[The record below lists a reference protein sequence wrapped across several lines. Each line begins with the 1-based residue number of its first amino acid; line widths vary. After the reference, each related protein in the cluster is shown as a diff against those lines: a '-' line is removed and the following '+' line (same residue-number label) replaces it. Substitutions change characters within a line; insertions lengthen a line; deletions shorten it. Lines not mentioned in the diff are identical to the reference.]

1 MKINEGYKSAVYRYN
16 SLTNSEDGR
25 NFVSLLNRLGIP
37 KEHLLWAVDNIE
49 GEQINI
55 HIFIRMYKEWKEYV
69 LQYYEKQNQNAPEI
83 TQLTYQEMSTIVDKC
98 KTYWAYPNVVYNQ
111 NGITVCELKDYM
123 DAHMLPIETTWCIT
137 KIPQRFE
144 EFCGNGKKG
153 YYIINN
159 NATHP
164 YEKVLSININGDVEY
179 WDADNKRMAELPDYV
194 KRFREYEKTLPQ
206 EVKNIFYNE
215 AANQGEKLERNNK
228 TDKNESK
235 NMSKKNTIR
244 LTESDLKRVI
254 SESVKKVLMEND
266 DFQPHGYRGTSNWG
280 GLEMQISDSGDAARL
295 RNSVTNQVS
304 DWLEIQFDENGV
316 AYVTDENGHEERL
329 CDYMRY

>member
-55 HIFIRMYKEWKEYV
+55 HIFIQMYKEWKEYV
-69 LQYYEKQNQNAPEI
+69 LQYYKKQNQNAPEI

-164 YEKVLSININGDVEY
+164 YERVLSIIINGDVEY

-206 EVKNIFYNE
+206 EVKNIF
-215 AANQGEKLERNNK
+215 L
-228 TDKNESK
+228 
-235 NMSKKNTIR
+235 
-244 LTESDLKRVI
+244 
-254 SESVKKVLMEND
+254 
-266 DFQPHGYRGTSNWG
+266 
-280 GLEMQISDSGDAARL
+280 
-295 RNSVTNQVS
+295 
-304 DWLEIQFDENGV
+304 
-316 AYVTDENGHEERL
+316 
-329 CDYMRY
+329 

>member
-55 HIFIRMYKEWKEYV
+55 HIFIQMYKEWKEYV
-69 LQYYEKQNQNAPEI
+69 LQYYKKQNQNAPEI

-164 YEKVLSININGDVEY
+164 YERVLSIIINGDVEY

-254 SESVKKVLMEND
+254 SESVKKVLKEGRSDFMPITRDDIAYELMEISELSRRLAKEYMID
-266 DFQPHGYRGTSNWG
+266 IPKEQLSNLG
-280 GLEMQISDSGDAARL
+280 MKCHVFCTYLESLKRI
-295 RNSVTNQVS
+295 
-304 DWLEIQFDENGV
+304 I
-316 AYVTDENGHEERL
+316 
-329 CDYMRY
+329 DYKDNKW

>member
-55 HIFIRMYKEWKEYV
+55 HIFIQMYKEWKEYV
-69 LQYYEKQNQNAPEI
+69 LQYYKKQNQNAPEI

-164 YEKVLSININGDVEY
+164 YERVLSIIINGDVEY

-228 TDKNESK
+228 TNKNESK

-254 SESVKKVLMEND
+254 SESVKRVLKEGYED
-266 DFQPHGYRGTSNWG
+266 PDFTNEFG
-280 GLEMQISDSGDAARL
+280 EIVDAL
-295 RNSVTNQVS
+295 NQVR
-304 DWLEIQFDENGV
+304 QGV
-316 AYVTDENGHEERL
+316 IGKYLHKCKIMPGGYFCMKERL
-329 CDYMRY
+329 ESISSLINQAISIAMSAHEQD